1 MSKFFQTTK
10 KGETLELKEE
20 LNSESKDKQ
29 KNAIKKVIA
38 SMTVGR
44 DVSSLFSDVTRLIS
58 TVSIDIK
65 KLVYLYVMSTAKS
78 QPEKAVLLAG
88 SFVRD
93 SQHESPLIRGLA
105 IRTMSAVNVE
115 KMADYLADPLK
126 RALRDSDPYV
136 RKTAAIAVA
145 KMYTINRS
153 KVEEGG
159 FLEILQELLC
169 DSNPTVVSNAVAAL
183 TEIRE
188 VSGTRGIRGSGM
200 DNDLAEYKPQ
210 TVHTLLNALNEASE
224 WGQVYILEGLSG
236 YTPKTQ
242 EEADLIAERIVPRLQ
257 HGNAAVVLAG
267 VKLLVQYLETWA
279 KRLPSE
285 TRADTVRKFCA
296 KMAPPLVSLISGG
309 QEFEIRYV
317 ALRNITLIIQ
327 RFPDLLTNQMKI
339 FFVKYNDPIFIKLEK
354 LDIMLALVDAA
365 TVDICLSEFLEYAS
379 EVDVEF
385 VRKAVRAIGRTA
397 VKIEAATQ
405 KCIDVLLQ
413 LIKTR
418 INYVVQEGIIVI
430 KDIFRK
436 YPNRYESIIGA
447 LCENLD
453 TLDEPDAKA
462 SMIWIIGEYAERIEN
477 ADELLDMFVE
487 SFDDEPLTV
496 KLTLLT
502 ATVKLFLKRPGDT
515 QELLQSVL
523 KLASES
529 DIPDLR
535 DRGFMY
541 WRLLSADPE
550 AAKDVVLCPKD
561 SIDDSSSKHD
571 ADLLD
576 ELLMHIASLAS
587 VYHKPPSAFLADY
600 LGAAPGAGPKKVTYM
615 EDEDEDEQQEGDG
628 DDQGGSS
635 APQGE
640 LDLLGD
646 FDDIEVKPK
655 APAAAPTAFSAVPA
669 KAAPPKD
676 DPLDLLGAPTP
687 APAPAHH
694 APAPAGDGFDDFFGA
709 PAPRAPLPSAAPQV
723 PRKTVLTP
731 DKGFGAQLD
740 CAYVAENNVLY
751 MDIVLANKGNQAL
764 MGFAMQINKNVYG
777 VALAGRLEVPE
788 PLMPGAAHS
797 TKVPLTLSGAVAA
810 IVDLQIALKTNAGV
824 AYFIDQLPFDP
835 LVDKKAAVDKQA
847 FLNVWRTIS
856 QEATAAV
863 PCSTP
868 TEAGVQ
874 ARLEAHGIKFVA
886 NRPNPPAVHVY
897 YAAKTLSGSSLLVEV
912 VLTPGSPQANVC
924 VRSDAPQLS
933 QPFLAHLK
941 SILQ

>member
-1 MSKFFQTTK
+1 MSKFFQSTK

-65 KLVYLYVMSTAKS
+65 KLVYLYVMNTAKS

-88 SFVRD
+88 CFVRD

-145 KMYTINRS
+145 KMYNINRT

-159 FLEILQELLC
+159 FLDMLQELLS

-188 VSGTRGIRGSGM
+188 VSGSRGIRGANVN
-200 DNDLAEYKPQ
+200 NDLADYKPQ

-236 YTPKTQ
+236 YNPKTQ
-242 EEADLIAERIVPRLQ
+242 EEADLIAERIIPRLQ

-267 VKLLVQYLETWA
+267 VKLLVQYLETWG
-279 KRLPSE
+279 KRAASE
-285 TRADTVRKFCA
+285 TRGETIRKFCS

-327 RFPDLLTNQMKI
+327 RFPDLLSTQMKI

-354 LDIMLALVDAA
+354 LDIMLALVDAT
-365 TVDICLSEFLEYAS
+365 TVDVCLSEFLEYAS

-385 VRKAVRAIGRTA
+385 VRKSVRAIGHTA
-397 VKIEAATQ
+397 IKIESATQ

-436 YPNRYESIIGA
+436 FPNQYESIIGA

-477 ADELLDMFVE
+477 ADELLEMFIE
-487 SFDDEPLTV
+487 TFDDETMIV
-496 KLTLLT
+496 KLAILT
-502 ATVKLFLKRPGDT
+502 AMVKLFLKRPGDT
-515 QELLQSVL
+515 QELLQQVL
-523 KLASES
+523 KLASDS
-529 DIPDLR
+529 DVPDLR
-535 DRGFMY
+535 DRGYMY
-541 WRLLSADPE
+541 WRLLSSDPE
-550 AAKDVVLCPKD
+550 AAKEVVLAPKE
-561 SIDDSSSKHD
+561 SIDESSSKHD
-571 ADLLD
+571 NELLD

-587 VYHKPPSAFLADY
+587 VYHKPPSSFLPDY
-600 LGAAPGAGPKKVTYM
+600 LHMVTKKVMYM
-615 EDEDEDEQQEGDG
+615 EDEDEDEELEGEG
-628 DDQGGSS
+628 MEEPPGGSS
-635 APQGE
+635 APQGD

-646 FDDIEVKPK
+646 FDDLDIKPK
-655 APAAAPTAFSAVPA
+655 SAASPPAYAAPSLSSQ
-669 KAAPPKD
+669 
-676 DPLDLLGAPTP
+676 DPLDLLGAPTTAQA
-687 APAPAHH
+687 APISS
-694 APAPAGDGFDDFFGA
+694 GDGFDDFFGS
-709 PAPRAPLPSAAPQV
+709 PAPKPAMQAAVQV
-723 PRKTVLTP
+723 PRKIILTP
-731 DKGFGAQLD
+731 EKGYGAQVE
-740 CAYVAENNVLY
+740 CHYASENNVLV
-751 MDIVLANKGNQAL
+751 MDLLVSNKGSQAL
-764 MGFAMQINKNVYG
+764 MGFAMQINKNVFG
-777 VALAGRLEVPE
+777 LALASKLELPE
-788 PLMPGAAHS
+788 PLMPGAAHV
-797 TKVPLTLSGAVAA
+797 TKVPLSLSGAVAN
-810 IVDLQIALKTNAGV
+810 IIDLQIALKSNAGV
-824 AYFIDQLPFDP
+824 AYFIDQLPFDA
-835 LVDKKAAVDKQA
+835 LVDKKAVIDKQA
-847 FLNVWRTIS
+847 FLNVWRTIT
-856 QEATAAV
+856 QESTAMLV
-863 PCSTP
+863 LSSPSEQGIQTK
-868 TEAGVQ
+868 
-874 ARLEAHGIKFVA
+874 LEAYGIKFVA
-886 NRPNPPAVHVY
+886 NRPNPPSIHLY
-897 YAAKTLSGSSLLVEV
+897 YAAKTIDQHMMLVEV
-912 VLTPGSPQANVC
+912 VLTPGSNQANVC
-924 VRSDAPQLS
+924 VRSDAPQLYP
-933 QPFLAHLK
+933 PFLAHLK
-941 SILQ
+941 TILQ

>member
-29 KNAIKKVIA
+29 KTAIKKVIA

-65 KLVYLYVMSTAKS
+65 KLVYLYVMNTAKS

-88 SFVRD
+88 CFVRD
-93 SQHESPLIRGLA
+93 SQHDSPLIRGLA

-145 KMYTINRS
+145 KMYTINRT

-159 FLEILQELLC
+159 FLDILQELLC

-188 VSGTRGIRGSGM
+188 VSGTRGIRGA
-200 DNDLAEYKPQ
+200 DNNNDLAEFKPQ
-210 TVHTLLNALNEASE
+210 TVHTLLTALNEASE

-236 YTPKTQ
+236 YTAKTQ
-242 EEADLIAERIVPRLQ
+242 EEADLIAERIIPRLQ

-267 VKLLVQYLETWA
+267 VKLLVQYLETWG
-279 KRLPSE
+279 KRAPAE
-285 TRADTVRKFCA
+285 TRQETIRKFCS

-327 RFPDLLTNQMKI
+327 RFPDLLANQMKI

-354 LDIMLALVDAA
+354 LDIMLALVDAS
-365 TVDICLSEFLEYAS
+365 TVDVCLSEFLEYAS

-385 VRKAVRAIGRTA
+385 VRKSVRAIGRTA
-397 VKIEAATQ
+397 IKVEQATQ

-418 INYVVQEGIIVI
+418 INYVVQEAIIVI

-436 YPNRYESIIGA
+436 YPNQYESIIGA

-462 SMIWIIGEYAERIEN
+462 SMVWIIGEYAERIEN
-477 ADELLDMFVE
+477 ADELLEMFIE
-487 SFDDEPLTV
+487 TFDEEPMTV
-496 KLTLLT
+496 KLTILT
-502 ATVKLFLKRPGDT
+502 SMVKLFLKRPGDT
-515 QELLQSVL
+515 QELLQQVL
-523 KLASES
+523 KQASES

-550 AAKDVVLCPKD
+550 AAKEVVLCQKE
-561 SIDDSSSKHD
+561 SIDESSSKHD
-571 ADLLD
+571 TDLLD
-576 ELLMHIASLAS
+576 ELLMHISSLAS
-587 VYHKPPSAFLADY
+587 VYHKPPSSFLPDY
-600 LGAAPGAGPKKVTYM
+600 LGTTAPKKVMYM
-615 EDEDEDEQQEGDG
+615 EDEDEEEYQEGDG
-628 DDQGGSS
+628 GEDQGGSS

-646 FDDIEVKPK
+646 FDDMDVKPK
-655 APAAAPTAFSAVPA
+655 STAAAAPVAPA
-669 KAAPPKD
+669 PALPVVHAS

-687 APAPAHH
+687 APAPAV
-694 APAPAGDGFDDFFGA
+694 AAPAGDGFDDFFGA
-709 PAPRAPLPSAAPQV
+709 PAPKPVHTPTPQIQ
-723 PRKTVLTP
+723 RKTILTP
-731 DKGFGAQLD
+731 DKGYGAQID
-740 CAYVAENNVLY
+740 CAYVCENGVIV
-751 MDIVLANKGNQAL
+751 MDLLVSNKGSQSL
-764 MGFAMQINKNVYG
+764 MGFAMQINKNVFG
-777 VALAGRLEVPE
+777 LALASRMELPE
-788 PLMPGAAHS
+788 PLMPGAAHT
-797 TKVPLTLSGAVAA
+797 TKVPLTLSGPVAN
-810 IVDLQIALKTNAGV
+810 ISDLQIALKTNAGV
-824 AYFIDQLPFDP
+824 AYFLDQVPFDL
-835 LVDKKAAVDKQA
+835 LVDKQAAVDKQT
-847 FLNVWRTIS
+847 FLNVWRTIT
-856 QEATAAV
+856 QESTAAITLSA
-863 PCSTP
+863 PS
-868 TEAGVQ
+868 EQGVQ
-874 ARLEAHGIKFVA
+874 QKLEAYGIKFVA

-897 YAAKTLSGSSLLVEV
+897 YAAKTLAGVTMLVEL
-912 VLTPGSPQANVC
+912 VLTPGSNLTNVC
-924 VRSDAPQLS
+924 VRSESPQLY
-933 QPFLAHLK
+933 QTFLAHLK
-941 SILQ
+941 TILQ